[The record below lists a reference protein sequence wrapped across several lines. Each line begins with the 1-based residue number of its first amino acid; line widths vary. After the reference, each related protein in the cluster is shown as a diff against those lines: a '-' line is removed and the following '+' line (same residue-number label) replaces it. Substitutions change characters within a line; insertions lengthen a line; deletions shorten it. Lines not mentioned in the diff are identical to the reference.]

1 MTTEPE
7 DRDEPP
13 SKSSRKR
20 AAHAAQALGE
30 RLVAMRDAELAALPL
45 SEILLDAIREA
56 RRLTTRGGLV
66 RQRQYIG
73 KLMREIDT
81 AAIEQALAS
90 KAAGVALD
98 SQRFQ
103 RVESWRDRLV
113 AEGAPA
119 LEELAQGRT
128 DLDQAGL
135 AALMDRA
142 RDAARS
148 PRERATAARELFR
161 ALRTLFNAA

>member
-1 MTTEPE
+1 
-7 DRDEPP
+7 
-13 SKSSRKR
+13 
-20 AAHAAQALGE
+20 
-30 RLVAMRDAELAALPL
+30 MRDAELAELPL

-56 RRLTTRGGLV
+56 RRLTSRGGLV

-81 AAIEQALAS
+81 AAIEQAMAS
-90 KAAGVALD
+90 KAAGIALD

-103 RVESWRDRLV
+103 RVEAWRDRLV

-119 LEELAQGRT
+119 LDELVRGR
-128 DLDQAGL
+128 AGL
-135 AALMDRA
+135 DRPALAAMMDRA

-161 ALRTLFNAA
+161 ALRTAFAAS

>member
-1 MTTEPE
+1 MIEPE
-7 DRDEPP
+7 DGDEAP
-13 SKSSRKR
+13 SKSARKR

-30 RLVAMRDAELAALPL
+30 RLVAMRDAELAELPL

-56 RRLTTRGGLV
+56 RRLTSRGGLV

-81 AAIEQALAS
+81 AAIEQAMAS
-90 KAAGVALD
+90 KAAGIALD

-103 RVESWRDRLV
+103 RVEAWRDRLV

-119 LEELAQGRT
+119 LEELAQGRA
-128 DLDQAGL
+128 DLDRPGL

-142 RDAARS
+142 RDPARS
-148 PRERATAARELFR
+148 TRERATAARELFR
-161 ALRTLFNAA
+161 ALRAVLAAS